1 MLLKTVQASAIK
13 SCFEVLKEALHDV
26 NLYFN
31 KDGVAVTALD
41 NAKVALI
48 NLKLDAQNFEEYK
61 CDETVQ
67 AGINVSNF
75 FKILKVITTNDIL
88 TLEMNSSDRLLVTIE
103 NDTKNSTTKFDLALL
118 WINEDMLQLPEIK
131 PNCTTIMPS
140 VDFQRICRDM
150 GNIGQEISI
159 YREKNLLKVSCH
171 GDFATQETVI
181 DTEQNDFNDRI
192 GNIYSLKYINM
203 FTKATGMCS
212 NMKIRQTF
220 PTEKMPIS
228 FSYDVANLG
237 SIEFYLVA
245 RLDDV

>member
-26 NLYFN
+26 NLYFS
-31 KDGVAVTALD
+31 KDGVSVTALD

-48 NLKLDAQNFEEYK
+48 NLNLDAQNFEEYQ
-61 CDETVQ
+61 CEETIQ

-75 FKILKVITTNDIL
+75 FKILKVITTNDVL
-88 TLEMNSSDRLLVTIE
+88 TLEMNNSDRLLVTIE

-159 YREKNLLKVSCH
+159 YREKNLLKVSCK
-171 GDFATQETVI
+171 GDFATQETII
-181 DTEQNDFNDRI
+181 DTEQTDFNEKI

-203 FTKATGMCS
+203 FTKATSMCS

-245 RLDDV
+245 RLDDI